1 MIVHVPQLAGPR
13 RLDRVL
19 KEELPALSRN
29 GLFAALRK
37 GRVRVDGVRVRD
49 GACLLTGGEE
59 VTVEE
64 EQREADADGQATRP
78 ARSRDSGSASASAA
92 ADGSPARARRSREMY
107 TILHEDA
114 ALLVLDKP
122 ARVAVHPGEASGVSL
137 IEVLR
142 DYGRAHGFE
151 PFLVHRLDRNTT
163 GVLVVAKSRETA
175 GLLGRTLK
183 EGRAVGDARSERPA
197 VKKWY
202 LALVFG
208 EPPTAVQI
216 TEPLDGDSADS
227 RIHLV
232 GRYRWE
238 EIPIALLEVR
248 ILTGRKHQIRR
259 HLSGA
264 GYPIVGDELY
274 GDWEK
279 NRRVRKEWGA
289 KGLFLHSA
297 GIELAHP
304 VTGARMR
311 FEAGLPAEF
320 KRVLESL
327 YSTTP
332 P

>member
-1 MIVHVPQLAGPR
+1 MTVHVPQLPGPR

-49 GACLLTGGEE
+49 GAQLVSGGEE

-64 EQREADADGQATRP
+64 ELRETATKARAFDPKKAAGSGGGPAAGAGGGRTRP
-78 ARSRDSGSASASAA
+78 RQSSG
-92 ADGSPARARRSREMY
+92 MY
-107 TILHEDA
+107 TILHEDET
-114 ALLVLDKP
+114 LLVLDKP
-122 ARVAVHPGEASGVSL
+122 ARIAVHPGEASGISL
-137 IEVLR
+137 IEMLR

-163 GVLVVAKSRETA
+163 GVLLVAKSRDAA
-175 GLLGRTLK
+175 GLIGHALK
-183 EGRAVGDARSERPA
+183 EGRGASGLRDERLA

-208 EPPTAVQI
+208 EPPAEARI
-216 TEPLDGDSADS
+216 SEPLDGGSAES
-227 RIHLV
+227 EVHLV
-232 GRYRWE
+232 GRYGWTE
-238 EIPIALLEVR
+238 LPIALLEVR

-264 GYPIVGDELY
+264 GYPVVGDELY

-279 NRRVRKEWGA
+279 NRRVRKEWRA

-304 VTGARMR
+304 LSGARMR

-320 KRVLESL
+320 KRVLKSL
-327 YSTTP
+327 SSDRA
-332 P
+332 

>member
-1 MIVHVPQLAGPR
+1 MIVHVPEFAGPR

-49 GACLLTGGEE
+49 GARLLSGGEE

-64 EQREADADGQATRP
+64 GQREADADAPAARP
-78 ARSRDSGSASASAA
+78 AKPRGSG
-92 ADGSPARARRSREMY
+92 GGPARTGRPMY
-107 TILHEDA
+107 TILHEDD

-122 ARVAVHPGEASGVSL
+122 AKVAVHPGEASGVSL

-142 DYGRAHGFE
+142 DYGKARGFE

-175 GLLGRTLK
+175 GLLGRALK
-183 EGRAVGDARSERPA
+183 EGRGAGGARGARPS

-208 EPPTAVQI
+208 EPPVEARL
-216 TEPLDGDSADS
+216 TEPLDGADAES
-227 RIHLV
+227 SVHLI
-232 GRYRWE
+232 GRYRWGDA
-238 EIPIALLEVR
+238 EIGLLEVR

-264 GYPIVGDELY
+264 GYPVVGDELY

-279 NRRVRKEWGA
+279 NRRLRKEKGA

-297 GIELAHP
+297 GIELSHP

-311 FEAGLPAEF
+311 FEAGLPEEF
-320 KRVLESL
+320 KRLLESL
-327 YSTTP
+327 YNAP
-332 P
+332 PP